1 MLEPPVAAAGR
12 DTEAHEKRMS
22 EPNKVP
28 GAKKPYEPPKVM
40 AINLRPEE
48 AVLGN
53 CKIGSSA
60 GPVASSCST
69 LHCSTIGS

>member
-1 MLEPPVAAAGR
+1 
-12 DTEAHEKRMS
+12 MS
-22 EPNKVP
+22 ESNKLP
-28 GAKKPYEPPKVM
+28 ERKRPYESPKVM

-53 CKIGSSA
+53 CKIGGSA

>member
-1 MLEPPVAAAGR
+1 MMELNQEPGTP
-12 DTEAHEKRMS
+12 
-22 EPNKVP
+22 
-28 GAKKPYEPPKVM
+28 KKPYEPPRVL

-60 GPVASSCST
+60 GPVAASCST

>member
-1 MLEPPVAAAGR
+1 MNEPIEQSR
-12 DTEAHEKRMS
+12 LR
-22 EPNKVP
+22 
-28 GAKKPYEPPKVM
+28 KPYEPPKVM